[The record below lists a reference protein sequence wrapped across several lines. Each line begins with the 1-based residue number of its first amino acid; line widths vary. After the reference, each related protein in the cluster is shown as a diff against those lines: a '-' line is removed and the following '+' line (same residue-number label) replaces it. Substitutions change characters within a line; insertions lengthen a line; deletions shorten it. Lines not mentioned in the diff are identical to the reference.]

1 MNNTMNNTISSTRS
15 SSRSF
20 RRSASPARTPNGSPI
35 VLTSRGRVV
44 LSLILT
50 LVAIFAW
57 VLFGS
62 GTADAAGSSQGPT
75 TGVVVV
81 QPGENLWSIAQSID
95 PEGDPRDLVI
105 RIREIN
111 ALGSQHVFPGQSL
124 IVPIS

>member
-1 MNNTMNNTISSTRS
+1 MNNTTNTTISSTRS
-15 SSRSF
+15 SSRST
-20 RRSASPARTPNGSPI
+20 SSGASPARTPNGSPI
-35 VLTSRGRVV
+35 VLTARGRVV